1 MLKSCVTDDTIP
13 LRCRRCWTGR
23 AAVLLSENDVGL
35 TQSMFIVESAEL
47 DELAKSAELAVLA
60 ECVML
65 ESFER
70 FGEM

>member
-1 MLKSCVTDDTIP
+1 M
-13 LRCRRCWTGR
+13 
-23 AAVLLSENDVGL
+23 LLSENDVGL
-35 TQSMFIVESAEL
+35 TQSMSIVESAEL
-47 DELAKSAELAVLA
+47 GELAVLA